1 MERFPVVP
9 ESEILPEMEDGSE
22 GGMTDTSRSTSGAA
36 ASAGWPPPPPLMRPE
51 AAKGMVG
58 VEVRFRDILTST
70 LLNSD
75 HLKNNL
81 GFFCCSSS
89 HHNRFQVI
97 PSSRPQ
103 TDKESS
109 FTATQAEV
117 IPFSARNSRF

>member
-22 GGMTDTSRSTSGAA
+22 GGMT

-117 IPFSARNSRF
+117 IPFFGPQLQILSS